1 MELKYNKQP
10 LSKLTTAYL
19 SKFFKTKNLPREEWE
34 VITDGVSHKIDN
46 HSVINLILMA
56 KPEEQRMLADT
67 LYELDSSN
75 HDINVFLKHLAFET
89 NCMGKNLS
97 H

>member
-1 MELKYNKQP
+1 MELKYNKVP

-19 SKFFKTKNLPREEWE
+19 SKFFRTKNLPLEEWE
-34 VITDGVSHKIDN
+34 IITDGVSHKIDN
-46 HSVINLILMA
+46 HSVIKLILSA
-56 KPEEQRMLADT
+56 DPKEQRMLADT

-75 HDINVFLKHLAFET
+75 HDINGFLKHLAFET
-89 NCMGKNLS
+89 NCLGKNFS